1 VIRSLA
7 LRTGLLAVLV
17 LTATIA
23 HAVDE
28 VYATDAGAIR
38 GYDPVA
44 YHTQGKPV
52 PGSAELTHQ
61 WNGATWRFANA
72 EHRDLFAADP
82 ERYAPRYGGYCAY
95 GTSQGY
101 KVSTQP
107 EAFAIVDGAFV
118 PELQRAGA
126 EHMEQGPARVHRHG
140 GRQLEQAR
148 ARGLHLRPIARAPSV
163 ATRARVRWTAW
174 VGPTWPRRAAE
185 SAPRAHSALRR
196 RHTIRMA

>member
-7 LRTGLLAVLV
+7 LRTGLLAALV
-17 LTATIA
+17 FTASTA

-44 YHTQGKPV
+44 YHIEGKPV
-52 PGSAELTHQ
+52 LGTAKLTHQ
-61 WNGATWRFANA
+61 WNGATWHFASA

-82 ERYAPRYGGYCAY
+82 ERYAPHYGGYCAY

-107 EAFAIVDGAFV
+107 EAFAIVDGALYLNYNV
-118 PELQRAGA
+118 QVQNTWNKDRPGHIATADGNWSKL
-126 EHMEQGPARVHRHG
+126 EHEAYTSGQ
-140 GRQLEQAR
+140 
-148 ARGLHLRPIARAPSV
+148 
-163 ATRARVRWTAW
+163 
-174 VGPTWPRRAAE
+174 
-185 SAPRAHSALRR
+185 
-196 RHTIRMA
+196 